1 MAIAIPSRLNGVANS
16 ASLHEQGEKSVGAA
30 TVQLVSSP
38 LACSFVWVGAP
49 TANHTV
55 GEANTGNILIGKEST
70 GNASGGM
77 VLAAT
82 DTKGFL
88 ILCND
93 ASKLFLTGFNAG
105 DVVEYQIWI

>member
-1 MAIAIPSRLNGVANS
+1 MVEANPRRLNGVASS
-16 ASLHEQGEKSVGAA
+16 AALHEQGERTVGAA
-30 TVQLVSSP
+30 TVQLVSQS
-38 LACSFVWVGAP
+38 LACAFIWVGAP

-55 GEANTGNILIGKEST
+55 GAANDGNILIGGASG

-77 VLAAT
+77 VLEAT
-82 DTKGFL
+82 DTKGFI

-93 ASKLFLTGFNAG
+93 PSKVYLTGFNAG